1 MMRIISG
8 FLKGQTIDFKK
19 SSTTRPLKDSVRENI
34 FNILSHSNFIDI
46 QLQNS
51 EVLDL
56 YSGTGS
62 FGIECLSRG
71 AKKIYFV
78 EKDKNMTNLLQKNL
92 LGFDAQKKTIIVN
105 DKIINFLKIKN
116 QKKFDIIFLDPPY
129 AQVEFMNDLKLIE
142 NNKIYKKNHVIVIHR
157 EKKSKDDLKNVLEI
171 LTIRNYGRSKII
183 FARFLN

>member
-1 MMRIISG
+1 
-8 FLKGQTIDFKK
+8 
-19 SSTTRPLKDSVRENI
+19 
-34 FNILSHSNFIDI
+34 
-46 QLQNS
+46 
-51 EVLDL
+51 
-56 YSGTGS
+56 
-62 FGIECLSRG
+62 
-71 AKKIYFV
+71 
-78 EKDKNMTNLLQKNL
+78 MTHK
-92 LGFDAQKKTIIVN
+92 KKTIIVN

-183 FARFLN
+183 FARF

>member
-1 MMRIISG
+1 MRIISG

-92 LGFDAQKKTIIVN
+92 LGFDAQKK
-105 DKIINFLKIKN
+105 
-116 QKKFDIIFLDPPY
+116 
-129 AQVEFMNDLKLIE
+129 
-142 NNKIYKKNHVIVIHR
+142 
-157 EKKSKDDLKNVLEI
+157 
-171 LTIRNYGRSKII
+171 NYYC
-183 FARFLN
+183 